1 MTSHNIDR
9 IKNVC
14 CGNNVLS
21 HRFFIKKLA
30 RNGKFCCLPPF
41 LPSDIL
47 TTREAAREAASRPK
61 QPMSS
66 PRTHNYLRTHRKRTG
81 LTQDDLAFLLG
92 CKSGTKVS
100 RYERLIREPN
110 LETAFA
116 CQAIFG
122 VPAHELFPGIYQN
135 VEQIIKQRAERLKE
149 KLAGTHAAVKYKQQ
163 ALNSITAPKVVQSLQ
178 EV

>member
-1 MTSHNIDR
+1 
-9 IKNVC
+9 
-14 CGNNVLS
+14 
-21 HRFFIKKLA
+21 
-30 RNGKFCCLPPF
+30 
-41 LPSDIL
+41 
-47 TTREAAREAASRPK
+47 
-61 QPMSS
+61 MSS
-66 PRTHNYLRTHRKRTG
+66 PRTHNYLRTYRKRTG
-81 LTQDDLAFLLG
+81 LTQDELALLLG

-135 VEQIIKQRAERLKE
+135 VEHIIKKRAELLKE
-149 KLAGTHAAVKYKQQ
+149 KLGGTNARAVYKRQ
-163 ALNSITAPKVVQSLQ
+163 ALNAITTPREVPFLQ